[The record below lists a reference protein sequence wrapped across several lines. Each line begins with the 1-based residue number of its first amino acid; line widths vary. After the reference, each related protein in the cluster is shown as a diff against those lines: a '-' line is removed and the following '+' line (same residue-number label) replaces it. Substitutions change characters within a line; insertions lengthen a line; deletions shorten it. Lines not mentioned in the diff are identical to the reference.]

1 MMTPDPAELERQHLA
16 DLLEAMMRCA
26 FFSDRLSSGIPWP
39 LTGNLLESRRNDFEL
54 FDKLAAFN
62 ERFSK
67 LQDSAAA
74 TMRHATLLSGE
85 KTTTFLEVL
94 VFFEKV
100 GVVTAQGVL
109 DRGRA
114 HYVGPCAHAVER
126 AAKDRGVERSGL
138 HQRKERDPYCAA
150 LYEAREELRR
160 AGILGTRVFR
170 GYGGSGYR
178 NDQAVYCR
186 SRKRGPKARPTGDA
200 LD

>member
-1 MMTPDPAELERQHLA
+1 MAVQ
-16 DLLEAMMRCA
+16 
-26 FFSDRLSSGIPWP
+26 IPHRIHP
-39 LTGNLLESRRNDFEL
+39 EI
-54 FDKLAAFN
+54 
-62 ERFSK
+62 
-67 LQDSAAA
+67 SASNALRA
-74 TMRHATLLSGE
+74 HTRSTRGDIPR
-85 KTTTFLEVL
+85 
-94 VFFEKV
+94 V
-100 GVVTAQGVL
+100 GAAQGVL

-114 HYVGPCAHAVER
+114 HHGGPCAHAVER